1 MRKIL
6 AVLLLNFTNIF
17 GGVVKVAI
25 AANVTYAIEDLKK
38 EFNKTHPDIKIQ
50 TTISGSG
57 KLTAQIRHGAGFDI
71 FMSANMKY
79 PNALFE
85 EGLAENKPVIYAKGS
100 LVLFSQKKRDFK
112 DGVNIILSDEIKKI
126 AVANPKLAPYGKATY
141 ELLTNLKLLDKV
153 KSKFI
158 FGESIGQT
166 LIYTLKAADIGFVAK
181 STILSPKMKEYQKGD
196 NWIDLDSKSYTPIS
210 QGMVILKKA
219 KDNKDVK
226 KFYDFILGDE
236 AKKILTKYGYIVGH
250 L

>member
-1 MRKIL
+1 MKKIV
-6 AVLLLNFTNIF
+6 AVLLLTFASLYA
-17 GGVVKVAI
+17 GVLKVAL

-38 EFNKTHPDIKIQ
+38 EFNKTHPDIKVQ

-79 PNALFE
+79 PDALFK
-85 EGLAENKPVIYAKGS
+85 EGLALDKPVIYAKGS

-112 DGVNIILSDEIKKI
+112 DGVNIILGDKIKKI

-141 ELLTNLKLLDKV
+141 EFLTNEKLLDKV
-153 KSKFI
+153 KLKFI

-181 STILSPKMKEYQKGD
+181 STILSPKMTQFKKEE
-196 NWIDLDSKSYTPIS
+196 NWIDLDSNSYTPIS
-210 QGMVILKKA
+210 QGMVILKNA
-219 KDNKDVK
+219 KDNKEAK
-226 KFYDFILGDE
+226 EFYDFILSGD
-236 AKKILTKYGYIVGH
+236 AKKILKKYGYIVK
-250 L
+250 